1 MPPAGRAASD
11 VRGQWEEENTNA
23 SQPTALPRTLW
34 VNYCALNVGFKVHE
48 RLIQDTRGLA

>member
-11 VRGQWEEENTNA
+11 VRGQWEEENT
-23 SQPTALPRTLW
+23 SRPTALPRTLW
-34 VNYCALNVGFKVHE
+34 VNYRALNVGLEVHE